1 MVKVPVMLVQPR
13 VKKRRRLKVALAWVL
28 AVLVVIAGVVGIY
41 AASLSQKFESS
52 ETLTE
57 VFPDERFRP
66 PPVAEEEETAA
77 AQNILLLG
85 SDTRGRLSGS
95 LGSASGNRSDT
106 MMVVHI
112 SADRQDVHVMSIMR
126 DCWVAIPGHG
136 EAKMNAALAYGGV
149 PLVIQTVE
157 SLIDARIDHVA
168 IVDFT
173 GFKGI
178 TDALG
183 GVTVN
188 NDIAFNPRH
197 LKGAHF
203 AQGPLN
209 LNGDE
214 ALAYVRERY
223 SFQDGDYQR
232 VRNQQ
237 AFIKALMDKALSRE
251 TLTNPVTI
259 SNLVG
264 AIAPYLAVDEG
275 LTSAY
280 AATLGFELRDI
291 RSDDMT
297 FFTMPTLGT
306 GWVNDQSIVMVDFAQ
321 LEIIK
326 GHFRADT
333 LAEYDAKIQTMSGS
347 VTG

>member
-1 MVKVPVMLVQPR
+1 MTESVAQPR
-13 VKKRRRLKVALAWVL
+13 AKKRRLKIALATIG
-28 AVLVVIAGVVGIY
+28 AILVVMVGAVGIY
-41 AASLSQKFESS
+41 AATLSQKFESS

-57 VFPDERFRP
+57 VFPDETLRP
-66 PPVAEEEETAA
+66 APVEVEEEEAA
-77 AQNILLLG
+77 TAQNILLLG
-85 SDTRGRLSGS
+85 SDTRGRISGS

-106 MMVVHI
+106 MMVVHM
-112 SADRQDVHVMSIMR
+112 SADRKNIHVMSIMR
-126 DCWVAIPGHG
+126 DSWVTIPGRG

-149 PLVIQTVE
+149 PLVVQTVE
-157 SLIDARIDHVA
+157 GLINARIDHVA
-168 IVDFT
+168 VVDFT
-173 GFKGI
+173 GFQGI

-188 NDIAFNPRH
+188 NAIAFSR
-197 LKGAHF
+197 KGEHF

-209 LNGDE
+209 LNGTQ
-214 ALAYVRERY
+214 ALVFVRERY
-223 SFQDGDYQR
+223 AFQDGDYQR

-237 AFIKALMDKALSRE
+237 AFIRAVMDKTLTRE

-264 AIAPYLAVDEG
+264 AIAPYMAIDEG

-280 AATLGFELRDI
+280 AAGLGFELRDI
-291 RSDDMT
+291 RSDDVT

-306 GWVNDQSIVMVDFAQ
+306 GNVSGQSIVRVDYEQ

-326 GHFRADT
+326 EHFRADT
-333 LAEYDAKIQTMSGS
+333 LAQYEPKTQTMSGS
-347 VTG
+347 AAG

>member
-1 MVKVPVMLVQPR
+1 MNEPVTRSRPR
-13 VKKRRRLKVALAWVL
+13 AKKRRRLKIVLLSIL
-28 AVLVVIAGVVGIY
+28 AVFVVIAGTVAVY

-57 VFPDERFRP
+57 VFPDERNRP
-66 PPVAEEEETAA
+66 APVKEEEEAAA

-85 SDTRGRLSGS
+85 SDTRGKISGS

-112 SADRQDVHVMSIMR
+112 SADRQNMHVMSIMR
-126 DCWVAIPGHG
+126 DSWVTIPGHG

-157 SLIDARIDHVA
+157 GLINTRIDHVA

-188 NDIAFNPRH
+188 NPIAFNSFH
-197 LKGAHF
+197 MKGHRF
-203 AQGPLN
+203 EQGPLA
-209 LNGDE
+209 LNGTQ
-214 ALAYVRERY
+214 ALAFVRERY
-223 SFQDGDYQR
+223 AFQDGDYQR

-237 AFIKALMDKALSRE
+237 AFIKAVMDKTLSRE

-264 AIAPYLAVDEG
+264 AIAPYMAVDEG
-275 LTSAY
+275 LTSGY
-280 AATLGFELRDI
+280 AAALGFELRDI
-291 RSDDMT
+291 RSDDVT

-306 GWVNDQSIVMVDFAQ
+306 GNVRGQSIVRVDFDQ
-321 LEIIK
+321 LKIIQE
-326 GHFRADT
+326 HFRADT
-333 LAEYDAKIQTMSGS
+333 LTEYDAKEQTMSGS
-347 VTG
+347 AKG

>member
-1 MVKVPVMLVQPR
+1 MKKPVARPGA
-13 VKKRRRLKVALAWVL
+13 KKRHPLKI
-28 AVLVVIAGVVGIY
+28 VLVSVAAILVVLVGAVGIY

-57 VFPDERFRP
+57 VFPDEKLRP
-66 PPVAEEEETAA
+66 APVEGEAA
-77 AQNILLLG
+77 VAQNILLLG
-85 SDTRGRLSGS
+85 SDTRGAITGS
-95 LGSASGNRSDT
+95 LDSASGNRSDT

-112 SADRQDVHVMSIMR
+112 SADRKDIQVMSIMR
-126 DCWVAIPGHG
+126 DSWVTIPGRG
-136 EAKMNAALAYGGV
+136 EAKVNAALAYGGV

-157 SLIDARIDHVA
+157 SLIDTRIDHVA
-168 IVDFT
+168 IVDFA

-188 NDIAFNPRH
+188 NAIAFDRQ
-197 LKGAHF
+197 GEHF

-209 LNGDE
+209 LNGTE
-214 ALAYVRERY
+214 ALAFVRERY
-223 SFQDGDYQR
+223 AFRDGDYQR

-237 AFIKALMDKALSRE
+237 AFIKAVMDKTLSGE

-264 AIAPYLAVDEG
+264 AIAPYMAVDEG
-275 LTSAY
+275 LNSAY
-280 AATLGFELRDI
+280 AAGLGFELRDI
-291 RSDDMT
+291 RSDDVT

-306 GWVNDQSIVMVDFAQ
+306 GNLNGQSIVKVDYEQ
-321 LEIIK
+321 LELIK

-333 LAEYDAKIQTMSGS
+333 LGQYKAKVQTMNGS
-347 VTG
+347 AAG